1 MSQLDLVREAYE
13 KSVQLASAVQ
23 LLSDASDTLVQRA
36 ERPGYSTEDMQVD
49 TLVISKL
56 TLVVKTLEPL
66 CKEFVVQSQ
75 TV

>member
-49 TLVISKL
+49 TLVITKL
-56 TLVVKTLEPL
+56 ALVVKTLEPL

>member
-1 MSQLDLVREAYE
+1 MTHPTPIREAYA
-13 KSVQLASAVQ
+13 KSVQLATAVQ
-23 LLSDASDTLVQRA
+23 LLSDVTTTLVDRA
-36 ERPGYSTEDMQVD
+36 ERPGYTTEDLQID
-49 TLVISKL
+49 TLLITKI